1 VFSNGDPGEGEA
13 ARVLAALEPR
23 ALAPGDGWE
32 RAGVR
37 FDARG
42 GERAALG
49 GNDASL
55 VLRVGYGDT
64 AVLFTGDV
72 EAAGEAAAVARGGL
86 AADVV
91 KVPHHGSRT
100 SSSEAFARAVHPALA
115 IVSLG
120 RDNRFRFPHA
130 EAISRWRETG
140 ATILRTDEGAIR
152 LLSDGRRVIL
162 VPASAALDPL
172 AILRERP

>member
-1 VFSNGDPGEGEA
+1 M
-13 ARVLAALEPR
+13 LAALEPR

-42 GERAALG
+42 GERSALG

-120 RDNRFRFPHA
+120 RDNRFGFPPC
-130 EAISRWRETG
+130 EAVSRWREAG
-140 ATILRTDEGAIR
+140 ATCFGRTRGRSGSCRTGDA
-152 LLSDGRRVIL
+152 SDL